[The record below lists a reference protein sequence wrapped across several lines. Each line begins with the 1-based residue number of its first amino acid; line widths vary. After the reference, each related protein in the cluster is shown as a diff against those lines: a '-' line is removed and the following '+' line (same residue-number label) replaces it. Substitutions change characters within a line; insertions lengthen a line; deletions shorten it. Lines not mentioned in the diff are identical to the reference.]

1 MSESPSDNKIRPGRE
16 ELRPD
21 QEPTDAHDA
30 VEQDEDLQQARGGG
44 IRGNNTTQEVW
55 RKSAADLPPRA
66 ATSILAKQL

>member
-1 MSESPSDNKIRPGRE
+1 MSEWPSDNEIRPGGE

-30 VEQDEDLQQARGGG
+30 EEQDEDLQQARGG

-66 ATSILAKQL
+66 TTSLQF